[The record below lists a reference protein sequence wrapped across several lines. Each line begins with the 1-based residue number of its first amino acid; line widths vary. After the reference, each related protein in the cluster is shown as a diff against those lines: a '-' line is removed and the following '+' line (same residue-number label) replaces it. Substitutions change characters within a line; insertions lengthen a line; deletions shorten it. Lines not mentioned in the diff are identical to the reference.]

1 MGRWCRCH
9 FCHSFQ
15 TTEGNQTDDGEY
27 LSDYED
33 DYYDIWADYQA
44 DIEQVRNSSSQEK
57 YEATRID
64 FSKYGVRR
72 EREEVEL
79 PGSIYC
85 DLVRTLEAKCAQ
97 HSLLEIW
104 RYKEDL
110 LSTTSPQEIRAG
122 VNLLQSSPW
131 FSHSTNFS
139 SLLGGLTRNSS
150 GHVVSATTALM
161 FWQISV
167 PDNAT
172 VIESQGSGVELELGD
187 ATSLAWEEKFVE
199 TVLSFNDDRFEV
211 LPNAVSSFGNE
222 SADAIVFD
230 GVIMA
235 LGYLLMVAYTCL
247 TLGPLRL
254 VENRVLL
261 SIAGIISILLG
272 FIMSIGI
279 SSALGYPYTLVHAIM
294 PFLCLGEP

>member
-1 MGRWCRCH
+1 MLQ
-9 FCHSFQ
+9 S
-15 TTEGNQTDDGEY
+15 GE
-27 LSDYED
+27 
-33 DYYDIWADYQA
+33 
-44 DIEQVRNSSSQEK
+44 
-57 YEATRID
+57 RID
-64 FSKYGVRR
+64 LVKYGERR
-72 EREEVEL
+72 KLEEVEL
-79 PGSIYC
+79 PGSLYC
-85 DLVRTLEAKCAQ
+85 DLVNRLEARCAQ
-97 HSLLEIW
+97 HSLLEMW
-104 RYKEDL
+104 RYREEL
-110 LSTTSPQEIRAG
+110 INSTTGQEIRAG
-122 VNLLQSSPW
+122 VNLLKSSPW
-131 FSHSTNFS
+131 FSHSANFT

-150 GHVVSATTALM
+150 GHVIAATTALM

-167 PDNAT
+167 PDNVT

-187 ATSLAWEEKFVE
+187 ATSLAWEEKFVQ

-222 SADAIVFD
+222 SADAIAFD

-247 TLGPLRL
+247 TLGPLHS

-261 SIAGIISILLG
+261 SVAGIVSILLG

-294 PFLCLGEP
+294 PFLCLGKI

>member
-1 MGRWCRCH
+1 M
-9 FCHSFQ
+9 
-15 TTEGNQTDDGEY
+15 
-27 LSDYED
+27 SDYED

-44 DIEQVRNSSSQEK
+44 DIEQVRNSSSHEK

-110 LSTTSPQEIRAG
+110 LSTTSPQEIRDG

-199 TVLSFNDDRFEV
+199 TVLSFNDERFEV

-294 PFLCLGEP
+294 PFLCLGET

>member
-1 MGRWCRCH
+1 ML
-9 FCHSFQ
+9 Q
-15 TTEGNQTDDGEY
+15 PGE
-27 LSDYED
+27 
-33 DYYDIWADYQA
+33 
-44 DIEQVRNSSSQEK
+44 
-57 YEATRID
+57 RID
-64 FSKYGVRR
+64 FSKYGVRT
-72 EREEVEL
+72 ERKEVKV
-79 PGSIYC
+79 PGSLYC
-85 DLVRTLEAKCAQ
+85 ALVKRLEEKCAQ

-104 RYKEDL
+104 RYQEEL
-110 LSTTSPQEIRAG
+110 INTTSTQEITAG

-131 FSHSTNFS
+131 FSHPANFT

-150 GHVVSATTALM
+150 GHVVAATTALM
-161 FWQISV
+161 VWQISV
-167 PDNAT
+167 PDNVT
-172 VIESQGSGVELELGD
+172 VVESQASGVELELGD
-187 ATSLAWEEKFVE
+187 VTSLAWEEKFVE
-199 TVLSFNDDRFEV
+199 TVLSFSDERFEV

-235 LGYLLMVAYTCL
+235 LGYFLMVAYTCL
-247 TLGPLRL
+247 TLGPLHP

-294 PFLCLGEP
+294 PFLCLGEPQQ

>member
-1 MGRWCRCH
+1 M
-9 FCHSFQ
+9 
-15 TTEGNQTDDGEY
+15 T
-27 LSDYED
+27 DYED
-33 DYYDIWADYQA
+33 DYEDIWADYEA
-44 DIEQVRNSSSQEK
+44 DIEEVRNSSREEK
-57 YEATRID
+57 YEAARID
-64 FSKYGVRR
+64 FARYGVRR
-72 EREEVEL
+72 EREELEV

-85 DLVRTLEAKCAQ
+85 DLVRTLEDKCAQ

-104 RYKEDL
+104 RYREDL
-110 LSTTSPQEIRAG
+110 MVTTSTQEILAG

-131 FSHSTNFS
+131 FSHPANFS

-150 GHVVSATTALM
+150 GHLVAATTALM
-161 FWQISV
+161 VWQISV

-172 VIESQGSGVELELGD
+172 VVESQGSGVELELGD
-187 ATSLAWEEKFVE
+187 VTSLAWEEKFVE
-199 TVLSFNDDRFEV
+199 TVLSFNDEKFEV

-235 LGYLLMVAYTCL
+235 LGYFLMVAFTCL
-247 TLGPLRL
+247 TLGPLHP

-261 SIAGIISILLG
+261 SLAGIISILLG

-294 PFLCLGEP
+294 PFLCLGQTRDN